1 MQKFLIVL
9 GLYLML
15 AISANAQSPK
25 EAKPSFDCAKATTK
39 VEKMICNDEGGELQ
53 KLDRLYSKLYFSI
66 LKSIPKNTKE
76 GQETR
81 EKLKYFNHS
90 VMSNRNI
97 FQCYFVAPFET
108 KKQEDRQSNYCIKQI
123 YLEAI
128 ATLAF
133 RMIDSEANRK
143 KWNFN
148 QKMEDFINI
157 PIINKNGTYDGINMN
172 FLSNYNLF
180 SKFFENTTQSVVVD
194 FMAYNIAQW
203 NYFITYSLRNEI
215 GIYHFDMIVDEYKEY
230 YNDLYQAFT
239 EDKKLN
245 KLLGN

>member
-1 MQKFLIVL
+1 
-9 GLYLML
+9 
-15 AISANAQSPK
+15 A
-25 EAKPSFDCAKATTK
+25 
-39 VEKMICNDEGGELQ
+39 
-53 KLDRLYSKLYFSI
+53 
-66 LKSIPKNTKE
+66 
-76 GQETR
+76 R
-81 EKLKYFNHS
+81 EKLKYFNIA
-90 VMSNRNI
+90 VMKNRDT
-97 FQCYFVAPFET
+97 FQCYFAVEE
-108 KKQEDRQSNYCIKQI
+108 QEDFQLHSNDCIKQI

>member
-1 MQKFLIVL
+1 YFIV
-9 GLYLML
+9 
-15 AISANAQSPK
+15 
-25 EAKPSFDCAKATTK
+25 
-39 VEKMICNDEGGELQ
+39 
-53 KLDRLYSKLYFSI
+53 
-66 LKSIPKNTKE
+66 
-76 GQETR
+76 
-81 EKLKYFNHS
+81 
-90 VMSNRNI
+90 
-97 FQCYFVAPFET
+97 PFGT
-108 KKQEDRQSNYCIKQI
+108 GKQEDFRSNYCIKQI

-148 QKMEDFINI
+148 QRVEKF
-157 PIINKNGTYDGINMN
+157 NGAACPLEKYDEIN

-180 SKFFENTTQSVVVD
+180 NNFFENTTKGIVID

>member
-1 MQKFLIVL
+1 MQKISIVL
-9 GLYLML
+9 GLCLML

-25 EAKPSFDCAKATTK
+25 EAKPSFDCSKATTK

-76 GQETR
+76 GQKTR

-133 RMIDSEANRK
+133 KMIDSEANRE
-143 KWNFN
+143 KWGFN
-148 QKMEDFINI
+148 ERMKDFVVPIENSNGAYDMNI
-157 PIINKNGTYDGINMN
+157 E
-172 FLSNYNLF
+172 FLPDYNLF
-180 SKFFENTTQSVVVD
+180 NNFFENTTQSIVID
-194 FMAYNIAQW
+194 FMAYNIMQW
-203 NYFITYSLRNEI
+203 NYFLVDVRINEANADLFDEAVEKYK
-215 GIYHFDMIVDEYKEY
+215 IYYEK
-230 YNDLYQAFT
+230 LYQAFT
-239 EDKKLN
+239 KDKKLN

>member
-9 GLYLML
+9 GLCLML

-25 EAKPSFDCAKATTK
+25 EAKPSFDCAKASTK
-39 VEKMICNDEGGELQ
+39 VEKMICNDKSGELQ

-66 LKSIPKNTKE
+66 LKSIPKDTKE

-133 RMIDSEANRK
+133 KMIDSEANRE
-143 KWNFN
+143 KWGFN
-148 QKMEDFINI
+148 ERMKDFVV
-157 PIINKNGTYDGINMN
+157 PIENSNGAYDMN
-172 FLSNYNLF
+172 VGFLSNYNLF
-180 SKFFENTTQSVVVD
+180 NNFFENTTQSIVID
-194 FMAYNIAQW
+194 FMAYNIMQW
-203 NYFITYSLRNEI
+203 NYFLVDVRINEANADLFDEAVEKYK
-215 GIYHFDMIVDEYKEY
+215 IYYEK
-230 YNDLYQAFT
+230 LYQAFIK
-239 EDKKLN
+239 DKKLN

>member
-9 GLYLML
+9 GFFLML
-15 AISANAQSPK
+15 SIGANAQSPK
-25 EAKPSFDCAKATTK
+25 EAKPSFDCGKASTK
-39 VEKMICNDEGGELQ
+39 VEKMICNDESGELQ

-66 LKSIPKNTKE
+66 LKSIPKDTKE
-76 GQETR
+76 GQKTR

-133 RMIDSEANRK
+133 KMIDSEANRE
-143 KWNFN
+143 KWGFN
-148 QKMEDFINI
+148 ERMKDFVVPIENSNGAYDMNI
-157 PIINKNGTYDGINMN
+157 E
-172 FLSNYNLF
+172 FLPDYNLF
-180 SKFFENTTQSVVVD
+180 NNFFENTTQSIVID
-194 FMAYNIAQW
+194 FMAYNIMQW
-203 NYFITYSLRNEI
+203 NYFLVDVRINEANADLFDEAVEKYK
-215 GIYHFDMIVDEYKEY
+215 IYYEK
-230 YNDLYQAFT
+230 LYQAFT
-239 EDKKLN
+239 KDKKLN

>member
-9 GLYLML
+9 GLCLML

-25 EAKPSFDCAKATTK
+25 EAKPSFDCAKASTK
-39 VEKMICNDEGGELQ
+39 VEKMICNDKSGELQ

-133 RMIDSEANRK
+133 KMIDSEANRE
-143 KWNFN
+143 KWGFN
-148 QKMEDFINI
+148 ERMKDFIVPIENPNGAYDMNI
-157 PIINKNGTYDGINMN
+157 G

-180 SKFFENTTQSVVVD
+180 NKFFENTTQSIVID
-194 FMAYNIAQW
+194 FMAYNIMQW
-203 NYFITYSLRNEI
+203 NYFLVDVRINEANADLFDEAVEKYK
-215 GIYHFDMIVDEYKEY
+215 IYYEK
-230 YNDLYQAFT
+230 LYQAFT

>member
-9 GLYLML
+9 GLCLML

-25 EAKPSFDCAKATTK
+25 EAKPSFDCAKASTK
-39 VEKMICNDEGGELQ
+39 VEKMICNDKSGELQ

-66 LKSIPKNTKE
+66 LKSIPKDTKE
-76 GQETR
+76 GQKTR

-133 RMIDSEANRK
+133 KMIDSEANRE
-143 KWNFN
+143 KWGFN
-148 QKMEDFINI
+148 ERMKDFVVPIENSNGAYDMNI
-157 PIINKNGTYDGINMN
+157 E
-172 FLSNYNLF
+172 FLPDYNLF
-180 SKFFENTTQSVVVD
+180 NNFFENTTQSIVID
-194 FMAYNIAQW
+194 FMAYNIMQW
-203 NYFITYSLRNEI
+203 NYFLVDVRINEANADLFDEAVEKYK
-215 GIYHFDMIVDEYKEY
+215 IYYEK
-230 YNDLYQAFT
+230 LYQAFT
-239 EDKKLN
+239 KDKKLN

>member
-9 GLYLML
+9 GLCLML

-25 EAKPSFDCAKATTK
+25 EAKPSFDCSKATTK

-76 GQETR
+76 GQKTR

-133 RMIDSEANRK
+133 KMIDSEANRE
-143 KWNFN
+143 KWGFN
-148 QKMEDFINI
+148 ERMKDFVVPIENSNGAYDMNI
-157 PIINKNGTYDGINMN
+157 E
-172 FLSNYNLF
+172 FLPDYNLF
-180 SKFFENTTQSVVVD
+180 NNFFENTTQSIVID
-194 FMAYNIAQW
+194 FMAYNIMQW
-203 NYFITYSLRNEI
+203 NYFLVDVRINEANADLFDEAVEKYK
-215 GIYHFDMIVDEYKEY
+215 IYYEK
-230 YNDLYQAFT
+230 LYQAFT
-239 EDKKLN
+239 KDKKLN

>member
-9 GLYLML
+9 GLCLML

-25 EAKPSFDCAKATTK
+25 EAKPSFDCSKATTK
-39 VEKMICNDEGGELQ
+39 VEKMICNDESGELQ

-76 GQETR
+76 GQKTR

-133 RMIDSEANRK
+133 KMIDSEANRE
-143 KWNFN
+143 KWGFN
-148 QKMEDFINI
+148 ERMKDFVVPIENSNGAYDMNI
-157 PIINKNGTYDGINMN
+157 E
-172 FLSNYNLF
+172 FLPDYNLF
-180 SKFFENTTQSVVVD
+180 NNFFENTTQSIVID
-194 FMAYNIAQW
+194 FMAYNIMQW
-203 NYFITYSLRNEI
+203 NYFLVDVRINEANADLFDEAVEKYK
-215 GIYHFDMIVDEYKEY
+215 IYYEK
-230 YNDLYQAFT
+230 LYQAFT
-239 EDKKLN
+239 KDKKLN